1 MLSPGEIRNWAD
13 AITTGSTLKL
23 VKFCHPPSKRGGRAV
38 AQIVFAKGSNEYRV
52 WVFPELNMMYVDVIH
67 EGLEGDTKLFRGPLT
82 RSSLESIS
90 LILRR
95 SQL

>member
-1 MLSPGEIRNWAD
+1 MLSSEEIRNWAD

-23 VKFCHPPSKRGGRAV
+23 VRFCHPPSKPAGRSV
-38 AQIVFAKGSNEYRV
+38 AQIVFAAGSNEYCV
-52 WVFPELNMMYVDVIH
+52 WVFPELNVMYVDVLH
-67 EGLEGDTKLFRGPLT
+67 EGLEGDAKLFRGPVT